1 MVVNKQTKSYSHEHT
16 FQRERIYFYTV
27 KMVTRGMKKKSKKI
41 GRGEG
46 WSRMVILDKVVQKAS
61 PGSFI
66 FTETCTT
73 EGTTHERCAENVPD
87 KRKSLRGLPQDWIPH
102 AATKIEDP
110 LSPRT
115 AK

>member
-1 MVVNKQTKSYSHEHT
+1 MSIHSREK
-16 FQRERIYFYTV
+16 ERIHIYTV

-66 FTETCTT
+66 FTETCMIG
-73 EGTTHERCAENVPD
+73 GTTMRDVQKMSQINAKVLGD
-87 KRKSLRGLPQDWIPH
+87 FLRTRFHMPQQRS
-102 AATKIEDP
+102 KI
-110 LSPRT
+110 L
-115 AK
+115 